1 MLIGYVCLT
10 QILTRKYGLVPIYV
24 YRLHYRAS
32 QCKIENAFLVL
43 IVRLF
48 SSNILALL
56 KECAKF

>member
-1 MLIGYVCLT
+1 MLIGHVCLT
-10 QILTRKYGLVPIYV
+10 QILTKKYRLVPVYV

-32 QCKIENAFLVL
+32 QCNIEMHVL
-43 IVRLF
+43 ILTVRIF